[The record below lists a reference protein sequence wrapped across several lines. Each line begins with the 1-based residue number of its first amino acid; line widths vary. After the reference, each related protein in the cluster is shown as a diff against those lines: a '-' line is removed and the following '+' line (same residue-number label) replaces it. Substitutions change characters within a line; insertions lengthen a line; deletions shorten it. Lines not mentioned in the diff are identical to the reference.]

1 MTDHVPYEQDPTAE
15 FDQAC
20 SEVRRRWEI
29 GELPFNDAYQA
40 LQIKHQ
46 EAVESGHLA
55 NQARSQNLMG
65 YLQHYRGDLNASIR
79 HYEEARAL
87 FEQIGNIGRVAQMD
101 LNNGENYRLKG
112 DFTRARRLYRFAY
125 ETARDQGITRIQSFA
140 SLNEGLV
147 LIEVGQ
153 FKSALRAL
161 QEALDLMLSLGDT
174 PQRLDSVL
182 SEIRHGMARIHLAEG
197 NYTEAWQEAKLAFKH
212 AEIDQERTY
221 IALVYR
227 LMGEIVTQIQ
237 PKDAQFSDPDEYFQL
252 SLETFR
258 GVNAEAEMAR
268 TMFAQ
273 AQSLAHRG
281 KKTIAARKL
290 QQVMMMFTQLGMID
304 DAAKAAEAQL
314 SVL

>member
-1 MTDHVPYEQDPTAE
+1 MVDHISDEQEPTAE
-15 FDQAC
+15 FDQVC
-20 SEVRRRWEI
+20 SDIRRRWEI

-40 LQIKHQ
+40 LQVKHQ
-46 EAVESGHLA
+46 EAVSAGHLA
-55 NQARSQNLMG
+55 NQARAYNLMG

-87 FEQIGNIGRVAQMD
+87 FERIGNLGRIAHMD

-125 ETARDQGITRIQSFA
+125 EIAAQQGDRRTQAFA

-147 LIEVGQ
+147 LVTVGQ

-161 QEALDLMLSLGDT
+161 QEALDLMMSLPQDT
-174 PQRLDSVL
+174 QRLDAVL
-182 SEIRHGMARIHLAEG
+182 SEIRHAIATIYLAEG
-197 NYTEAWQEAKLAFKH
+197 NYLQAWQEAKLALKH
-212 AEIDQERTY
+212 AEIEQERTA
-221 IALVYR
+221 IALAYR
-227 LMGEIVTQIQ
+227 LMGEIITQIQ
-237 PKDAQFSDPDEYFQL
+237 PEDASFSDPDDYFRL

-290 QQVMMMFTQLGMID
+290 QQVMIMFTQLGMVD